1 MRDEDKFSRYFNSI
15 PIRTI
20 WDKKSEFVVFDIQPI
35 FSEASLMNW
44 REPFNFQLEFPVSRT
59 NGTQDL
65 YIFHRIIQ
73 EKLMKCQAEKE
84 DLEQRC
90 KRLMQSI
97 ASAAE
102 VSYSGKSL
110 LLV

>member
-1 MRDEDKFSRYFNSI
+1 
-15 PIRTI
+15 
-20 WDKKSEFVVFDIQPI
+20 
-35 FSEASLMNW
+35 
-44 REPFNFQLEFPVSRT
+44 
-59 NGTQDL
+59 
-65 YIFHRIIQ
+65 
-73 EKLMKCQAEKE
+73 MKCQAEKE

-97 ASAAE
+97 ASAAV

>member
-15 PIRTI
+15 PIRNI
-20 WDKKSEFVVFDIQPI
+20 WDKKVNLYFVIQPI
-35 FSEASLMNW
+35 FSEAFLTNW

-59 NGTQDL
+59 NGTQDP

-90 KRLMQSI
+90 KRLMQST
-97 ASAAE
+97 ASAAQ
-102 VSYSGKSL
+102 VSYSAKSL